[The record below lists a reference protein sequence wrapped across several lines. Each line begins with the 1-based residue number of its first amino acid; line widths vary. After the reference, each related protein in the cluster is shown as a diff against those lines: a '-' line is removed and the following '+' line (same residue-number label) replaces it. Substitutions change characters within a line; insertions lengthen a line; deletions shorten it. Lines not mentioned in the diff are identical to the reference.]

1 MRNSLGISAG
11 SAGVCGALVTTDD
24 AGSQSV
30 EYRTISADLDRHAD
44 LGDLALSAIGLMTTQ
59 VPDRR
64 IEPDAI
70 AVAYRTDRQ
79 AAAVRSAAKTQRQA
93 IRLVPE
99 TVATLAYLRSTGLV
113 DRYDCIALADL
124 GASGLTVTVVD
135 PADDTVTFR
144 DRTSHVR
151 GDGGADGTARIGSRV
166 ATFVADTMSRSDRE
180 PAAVVLV
187 GGGGNIPDIGE
198 TLDAAFDCAV
208 IVVPEPEAATAKGAA
223 LLAGSNARQQFPVVT
238 GSGSRVSAPLIA
250 AFVLGA
256 LIIGYGVQQMIP
268 QSAENY
274 SPANSLVET
283 PSVSPTSTI
292 DTAEP
297 TIVHP
302 DETRIPSVDP
312 TPTSTFPVFPPTSEL
327 PEATTTTTSPSP
339 TPTPTTTSPTPT
351 STTPETPETTKQP
364 RPWIPP
370 RWPEKPSW
378 LPEDATPPR
387 LPDFGDL
394 EDFDNFS
401 GFGDFGGFGDFD
413 RPHGRPDGIPGFA
426 PPRLLDRV
434 PGFAE
439 WSRPD
444 GGPAVS
450 PEPDSPKPEGQGS
463 SQM

>member
-11 SAGVCGALVTTDD
+11 SAGVCSALVTTDD

-30 EYRTISADLDRHAD
+30 EYRTISADLDSHSD
-44 LGDLALSAIGLMTTQ
+44 VGDLALSAIGLMTTQ

-64 IEPDAI
+64 IQPDAI

-99 TVATLAYLRSTGLV
+99 THATLAYLRSTGLV

-135 PADDTVTFR
+135 PADGTVAFC
-144 DRTSHVR
+144 DRTSRVR
-151 GDGGADGTARIGSRV
+151 GEIAAGGPAGGIGSRV
-166 ATFVADTMSRSDRE
+166 AKFVTDSISHSERQ

-187 GGGGNIPDIGE
+187 GGGGNIPDVGKG
-198 TLDAAFDCAV
+198 LDAAFDCTV

-238 GSGSRVSAPLIA
+238 GSGGRLSAPLIA

-268 QSAENY
+268 RGAENY
-274 SPANSLVET
+274 SPAGSLVET
-283 PSVSPTSTI
+283 PSESPTTT
-292 DTAEP
+292 DEP
-297 TIVHP
+297 TASAVQP
-302 DETRIPSVDP
+302 EDTGIPSVDP
-312 TPTSTFPVFPPTSEL
+312 TPTSTVPAPAVQVPSSTSETTTPTVTTTPPTPPPPTSDA
-327 PEATTTTTSPSP
+327 PEPP
-339 TPTPTTTSPTPT
+339 KI
-351 STTPETPETTKQP
+351 TKQT

-370 RWPEKPSW
+370 QWPEEPSW

-387 LPDFGDL
+387 LPSFDVPSFDL
-394 EDFDNFS
+394 PDFD
-401 GFGDFGGFGDFD
+401 DHDD
-413 RPHGRPDGIPGFA
+413 RPHGRPDAKPGFA
-426 PPRLLDRV
+426 PLRLPEVV
-434 PGFAE
+434 PGFA
-439 WSRPD
+439 RPK
-444 GGPAVS
+444 PPERHSAVS
-450 PEPDSPKPEGQGS
+450 PEPDSPTPEAPDS
-463 SQM
+463 SPR